1 LTGLDPARRGS
12 TGLHGLDGSKTGL
25 KRGSTG
31 LNGALSRGSLPEP
44 GRRQRYNTTKKADP
58 CKPYISLP
66 TAPTNV
72 RKSGKGGGEKYQE
85 SEKLA
90 EIGRF
95 RMSLKRKQWTHSG
108 KKNPQWQIFS
118 ADLAGTRRGLDGDS
132 TGTRRGLGV
141 DSDGTRRGLG
151 GDSEGTRRGLGGDS
165 AGTRRGLG
173 GESAGNGRGLGGA
186 IEETRRSLPV
196 DLPGARLGSGPS
208 LQGRSAPTSADKHQL
223 QGGESPQMVG
233 R

>member
-1 LTGLDPARRGS
+1 MQILTRKNFSFSKNTTLGLTGLDPARRGS
-12 TGLHGLDGSKTGL
+12 TELHGLDGSKTGL

-31 LNGALSRGSLPEP
+31 LNGALSRGSCPEP

-66 TAPTNV
+66 TAPTYV
-72 RKSGKGGGEKYQE
+72 RKSGKGGGEKYQK

-108 KKNPQWQIFS
+108 KKTHS
-118 ADLAGTRRGLDGDS
+118 GKYLARTWRGLDGDS
-132 TGTRRGLGV
+132 TGTRRGL
-141 DSDGTRRGLG
+141 D
-151 GDSEGTRRGLGGDS
+151 GDSASTRTGLDGDSAATRRGLGGDS

-173 GESAGNGRGLGGA
+173 EDSAGNRRGMDGDWAEL
-186 IEETRRSLPV
+186 
-196 DLPGARLGSGPS
+196 
-208 LQGRSAPTSADKHQL
+208 
-223 QGGESPQMVG
+223 
-233 R
+233 